1 MSIEIM
7 ATLLA
12 GGEIENLADVREFLA
27 QAEKYELPDHTIVSG
42 QLFMQLVGEPAVAGG
57 YSDARVIFVPGQPEQ
72 AEVVEVEEP

>member
-12 GGEIENLADVREFLA
+12 GGEIETLADVREFLA
-27 QAEKYELPDHTIVSG
+27 QAERWELPDETKVSG

-57 YSDARVIFVPGQPEQ
+57 YAEARVLFIPGQPEEAQ
-72 AEVVEVEEP
+72 GEVVE